1 MNKAHLN
8 DMFRL
13 PPESRAIEA
22 ITRFASVKRWH
33 MIDTTKTQSVAE
45 HSANVALLARY
56 IAATAPGV
64 YFGNPASVAGYA
76 LVHDLEEVFTGDIPT
91 LTKRMLSG
99 VRELEVQVMP
109 RVFLTDHAGP
119 ESVAPLVKLCDLAD
133 AIRFIRIY
141 GIGAE
146 AAWARQGLE
155 QQMGDLFRAAED
167 VWPEHVFVRVLHAI
181 YEYMGA

>member
-1 MNKAHLN
+1 MNKAHLEA
-8 DMFRL
+8 MFRM

-56 IAATAPGV
+56 IAATAPGI
-64 YFGNPASVAGYA
+64 YFGNPTSVAGCA

-99 VRELEVQVMP
+99 VNELEAQVMP

-119 ESVAPLVKLCDLAD
+119 ESVAPLIKLCDLAD
-133 AIRFIRIY
+133 AIRFIRVY
-141 GIGAE
+141 GIGPE
-146 AAWARQGLE
+146 AVWAREGLE
-155 QQMGDLFRAAED
+155 RQLADIFRTTEE
-167 VWPEHVFVRVLHAI
+167 VWPEHVFIKVLSTI